1 MNNFVGRR
9 EGNVVTV
16 FLDAAERPL
25 PFTEFDRPPVGF
37 PSVMTV
43 AQASVRYPGI
53 QFIERN
59 AEPPVVSTKQI
70 GEERLS
76 EYQPTGG
83 EAPLPLIVPPPTATM
98 PTALPRSSDGI
109 RGEFERMLL
118 AARYAK
124 GRELKELK
132 RDLEAVGT
140 FLIVTG
146 LASEAELRE
155 MTDKAQEG
163 RRFAL
168 K

>member
-76 EYQPTGG
+76 EYQPK
-83 EAPLPLIVPPPTATM
+83 APALPLIVPPPTTM
-98 PTALPRSSDGI
+98 PTALPRSNDGI

-118 AARYAK
+118 AAQYAK

-140 FLIVTG
+140 FLIATQ
-146 LASEAELRE
+146 LATESELIE
-155 MTDKAQEG
+155 MKERVGAG
-163 RRFAL
+163 AARRFAL
-168 K
+168 

>member
-1 MNNFVGRR
+1 MYVGRR

-16 FLDAAERPL
+16 FLDASERPI

-59 AEPPVVSTKQI
+59 AEPPVVSMKSI

-76 EYQPTGG
+76 EYQPKGG

-98 PTALPRSSDGI
+98 PTALPRSNDGI

-118 AARYAK
+118 AAQYAK

-140 FLIVTG
+140 FLIATG
-146 LASEAELRE
+146 LASESELVE
-155 MTDKAQEG
+155 MKERVGAG
-163 RRFAL
+163 AARRFAL
-168 K
+168 